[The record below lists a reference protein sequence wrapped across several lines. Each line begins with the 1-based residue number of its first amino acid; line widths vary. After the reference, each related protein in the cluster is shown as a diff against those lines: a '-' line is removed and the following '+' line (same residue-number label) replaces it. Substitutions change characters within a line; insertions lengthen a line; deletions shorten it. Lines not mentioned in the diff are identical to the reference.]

1 MDWWL
6 VFAVF
11 LYFACA
17 ALIVAEVFV
26 PSGGLITLCAIGCL
40 AGGIAI
46 FFSRSAAAGWTGIG
60 IAIVMIPSVLVG
72 AYKVFPKTRFGKR
85 VLLAPPVRKEGEAI
99 PDMEELKG
107 LLGTVG
113 TVATTMRPVGMCDF
127 SGKRLECVAE
137 SGYVEKGSRVK
148 VIRVESTQLT
158 VRVIQADSTSSL

>member
-17 ALIVAEVFV
+17 ALIVSEVFV
-26 PSGGLITLCAIGCL
+26 PSAGLITLCAIGCL

-46 FFSRSAAAGWTGIG
+46 FFSRSATAGWIG
-60 IAIVMIPSVLVG
+60 VLIAVIMIPSVLVG
-72 AYKVFPKTRFGKR
+72 AYKVFPSTRFGKR
-85 VLLAPPVRKEGEAI
+85 VLLAPPVRKQGEAI

-107 LLGTVG
+107 LLGAVG
-113 TVATTMRPVGMCDF
+113 TVTTTMRPVGMCDF

-137 SGYVEKGSRVK
+137 SGYVEKGRKVK
-148 VIRVESTQLT
+148 VIRVESSQLT
-158 VRVIQADSTSSL
+158 VRVVETS